1 MSAQTYH
8 IIRGTVIAVVFG
20 ACFLWLVIRS
30 FKKSDDPQLLLFK
43 WFLTALIVGFMAWQV
58 GPMVK
63 SQNSSIAI
71 SGVFVTVFCGWAL
84 AAIWRRNL
92 ANIIARPIG
101 SLYDGGND
109 EIEARPMYSFAVTK
123 RKRGKY
129 TEAVAEVRKQLEKFP
144 TDVEGHL
151 LLAEIQAENLNDVPG
166 AQVTIHRLCNQSG
179 HSPSNI
185 ALALNFLADWHLKF
199 NQDRDAAQAALEK
212 VIQLC
217 PDTEFSVMAS
227 QRIARL
233 GTTGH
238 LLSPHDRQRLSLHEG
253 VKDIGLLQSS
263 AYLMPKETDPAKRA
277 AEYVK
282 HLEQHPLDTEAR
294 EELAMIYSE
303 HFQRA
308 DLAIDQ
314 LEQLVNCPNQPDK
327 RIARWLNSIADL
339 QIKRNSDLDS
349 ARATLQRIIEK
360 FPRAAAAENAQ
371 RRLDLLKL
379 SLKATEEKQGV
390 KMGNYEQDIG
400 LKRG

>member
-1 MSAQTYH
+1 MSTQTYH

-20 ACFLWLVIRS
+20 ACFLWLVIRA

-43 WFLTALIVGFMAWQV
+43 WFLSALIIGFMAWQV

-63 SQNSSIAI
+63 SQSSSVAI

-92 ANIIARPIG
+92 ANLVAKPIG
-101 SLYDGGND
+101 SLYDGGD
-109 EIEARPMYSFAVTK
+109 QEVEPHPFYSIAQAK
-123 RKRGKY
+123 RGKGKY
-129 TEAVAEVRKQLEKFP
+129 TEAVAEIRRQLEKFP

-151 LLAEIQAENLNDVPG
+151 LLAEIQAENLNDVSG
-166 AQVTIHRLCNQSG
+166 AQVTIHRLCNQPG
-179 HSPSNI
+179 HGPSSI

-212 VIQLC
+212 IIQLC

-227 QRIARL
+227 QRIGRL
-233 GTTGH
+233 GTTEH
-238 LLSPHDRQRLSLHEG
+238 LLSPHDRQRLHLHEG

-263 AYLMPKETDPAKRA
+263 AHLMPKETDPAKRA

-294 EELAMIYSE
+294 EELAMIYAE
-303 HFQRA
+303 HFQRT

-339 QIKRNSDLDS
+339 QIKHNSDLDA

-379 SLKATEEKQGV
+379 SLKASEEKQGV
-390 KMGNYEQDIG
+390 KMGTYEQNIG
-400 LKRG
+400 LK

>member
-1 MSAQTYH
+1 MSAPTYNF
-8 IIRGTVIAVVFG
+8 IRGTVIAAVFG
-20 ACFLWLVIRS
+20 VCFLWLVIRA

-43 WFLTALIVGFMAWQV
+43 WFLTALVIGFMAWQV

-63 SQNSSIAI
+63 SQNSSVAI

-92 ANIIARPIG
+92 ANIIAKPIG

-129 TEAVAEVRKQLEKFP
+129 DEAVAEIRRQLEKFP

-166 AQVTIHRLCNQSG
+166 AQVTIHRLCNQPG
-179 HSPSNI
+179 HSPRNV
-185 ALALNFLADWHLKF
+185 ALALNYLADWHLKLA
-199 NQDRDAAQAALEK
+199 QDREAARQALEK
-212 VIQLC
+212 IIGLC
-217 PDTEFSVMAS
+217 ADTEFSAMAS
-227 QRIARL
+227 QRIGRL
-233 GTTGH
+233 GTTEH
-238 LLSPHDRQRLSLHEG
+238 LLSPHDRQRLSLREG

-263 AYLMPKETDPAKRA
+263 AHVVPKETDPAKRA

-294 EELAMIYSE
+294 EELAKLYAE
-303 HFQRA
+303 HFQRV

-327 RIARWLNSIADL
+327 RVVHWLNAIADL
-339 QIKRNSDLDS
+339 QIKHNSDLDS

-360 FPRAAAAENAQ
+360 IPRAAAAENAQ

-379 SLKATEEKQGV
+379 SLKANEEKQGV
-390 KMGNYEQDIG
+390 KMGTYEQNIG
-400 LKRG
+400 LKRS

>member
-1 MSAQTYH
+1 MSDRTYH
-8 IIRGTVIAVVFG
+8 ILCGVVAFLVWAVLF
-20 ACFLWLVIRS
+20 IRS
-30 FKKSDDPQLLLFK
+30 LKRSDDPMWLISK
-43 WFLTALIVGFMAWQV
+43 WIFTAITLGFMIWKIIPLALSN
-58 GPMVK
+58 PFM
-63 SQNSSIAI
+63 
-71 SGVFVTVFCGWAL
+71 GVPFVAACGVIF
-84 AAIWRRNL
+84 AAIWRRSI
-92 ANIIARPIG
+92 ANIIAKPFG
-101 SLYDGGND
+101 SLYDGGD
-109 EIEARPMYSFAVTK
+109 QEVEPRPMYSIAVAK
-123 RKRGKY
+123 RKKGKY
-129 TEAVAEVRKQLEKFP
+129 SEAVAEIRRQLEKFP

-166 AQVTIHRLCNQSG
+166 AEVTIHRLCNQPG
-179 HSPSNI
+179 HSPRNV

-199 NQDRDAAQAALEK
+199 SQDRDAAQAALEK
-212 VIQLC
+212 IIQLC

-227 QRIARL
+227 QRIGRL

-238 LLSPHDRQRLSLHEG
+238 LLSPHDRQRLHLHEG

-263 AYLMPKETDPAKRA
+263 THLMPKETDPAKRA
-277 AEYVK
+277 VEYVK

-294 EELAMIYSE
+294 EELAMLYAE
-303 HFQRA
+303 HFQRV

-339 QIKRNSDLDS
+339 QIKHNSDLDA

-379 SLKATEEKQGV
+379 SLKASEEKQGV
-390 KMGNYEQDIG
+390 KLGTYEQDIG
-400 LKRG
+400 LKR